1 MQFPVDILPKG
12 LGKKVKRKEK
22 EKRKKKSGG
31 NEEDKTQQNKL
42 PYSP

>member
-22 EKRKKKSGG
+22 EKRKKRK
-31 NEEDKTQQNKL
+31 EKWWKRRR
-42 PYSP
+42 